1 MRDDQA
7 RHVDDPPVAA
17 ADEDDDLAHYDSDED
32 DADDQD
38 EYDFGTETL
47 YEVKCPTCGEVI
59 TIDEEMLDIVKF
71 QQSFNAMSRYITT
84 IDEMLD
90 KIINGMGLVGR

>member
-1 MRDDQA
+1 MTGDSASFNQFYEAFTARLGSDAARAEQMSGNQTELTGQIDTQRQA
-7 RHVDDPPVAA
+7 TMGVN
-17 ADEDDDLAHYDSDED
+17 
-32 DADDQD
+32 
-38 EYDFGTETL
+38 
-47 YEVKCPTCGEVI
+47 
-59 TIDEEMLDIVKF
+59 IDEEMLDIVKF

>member
-1 MRDDQA
+1 M
-7 RHVDDPPVAA
+7 
-17 ADEDDDLAHYDSDED
+17 
-32 DADDQD
+32 
-38 EYDFGTETL
+38 TENQTEL
-47 YEVKCPTCGEVI
+47 TGQIETQRQSTMGVN
-59 TIDEEMLDIVKF
+59 IDEEMLDIVKF

>member
-1 MRDDQA
+1 MG
-7 RHVDDPPVAA
+7 VN
-17 ADEDDDLAHYDSDED
+17 
-32 DADDQD
+32 
-38 EYDFGTETL
+38 
-47 YEVKCPTCGEVI
+47 
-59 TIDEEMLDIVKF
+59 IDEEMLDIVKF